1 MEKQLE
7 LYDIVEI
14 NDGVVEGLS
23 GCVVALDGIQYPQIG
38 RVVVA
43 VSEKLF
49 LEQFSDN
56 SEESRAE
63 AVRIYSNFTEQTRG
77 YATVAEEEDVDDTLY
92 LAIPEEFVEFD
103 DLGTMLCHAW
113 ADALF

>member
-1 MEKQLE
+1 MKKELE

-23 GCVVALDGIQYPQIG
+23 GCVVALDGIQFPQTD

-49 LEQFSDN
+49 LEQFPDN
-56 SEESRAE
+56 TEESKAE
-63 AVRIYSNFTEQTRG
+63 AVRIYSDFAEQTKG
-77 YATVAEEEDVDDTLY
+77 YATVVEEEDVEDTLY
-92 LAIPEEFVEFD
+92 LAIPKEFAELD
-103 DLGTMLCHAW
+103 ELGTMLCHAW